1 MRRSG
6 PLKPTLHVPLRR
18 AYHCVMTFR
27 FLRYTLAL
35 AIIAL
40 AGCEA
45 SSKHSAW
52 EGPHALQPVN
62 YDSWNFHDHAG
73 QTLHTTHYVIHTT
86 IDNKEFLNRL
96 AQVMEGSYTQYQ
108 KLAPLADASNAPM
121 QCFVF
126 DRRPEWVAVTRE
138 HPG

>member
-1 MRRSG
+1 
-6 PLKPTLHVPLRR
+6 
-18 AYHCVMTFR
+18 MTFR

-35 AIIAL
+35 TIIAL
-40 AGCEA
+40 ASCEA

-52 EGPHALQPVN
+52 EGPHTLQPVN

-108 KLAPLADASNAPM
+108 KLAPLADATSAPM
-121 QCFVF
+121 
-126 DRRPEWVAVTRE
+126 
-138 HPG
+138 